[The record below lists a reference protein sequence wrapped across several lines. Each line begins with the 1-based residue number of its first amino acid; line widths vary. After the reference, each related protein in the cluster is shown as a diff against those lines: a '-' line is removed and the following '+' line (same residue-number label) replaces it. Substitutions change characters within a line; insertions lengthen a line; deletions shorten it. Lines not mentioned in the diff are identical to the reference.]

1 MIKGDSV
8 QVLRFVDVGTDDM
21 GEPVQE
27 WQSETVEDV
36 LFAPS
41 STENLDVERP
51 NGDEVVVT
59 FHFPKT
65 YTSSLRG
72 CRIVYAGETFAVQ
85 GDPKGYMIDNCPT
98 RWNRPVTAQVCYG

>member
-8 QVLRFVDVGTDDM
+8 NVLRFVNTGTDDM

-27 WQSETVEDV
+27 WQTETVEDV

-41 STENLDVERP
+41 STEDVGAERP
-51 NGDEVVVT
+51 NGDAVVVT

-65 YTSSLRG
+65 YTQSLRG
-72 CRIVYAGETFAVQ
+72 CKIEYAGSTYAVQ
-85 GDPKGYMIDNCPT
+85 GDPHGYMIENCPT
-98 RWNRPVTAQVCYG
+98 RWNRTVTAQVCYG